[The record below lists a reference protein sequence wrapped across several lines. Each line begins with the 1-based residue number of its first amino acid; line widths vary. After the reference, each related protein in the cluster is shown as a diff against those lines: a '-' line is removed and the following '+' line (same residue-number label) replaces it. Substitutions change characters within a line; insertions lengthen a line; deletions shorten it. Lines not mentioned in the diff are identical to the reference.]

1 MTPTNCTL
9 IQWSS
14 LRQWPYLQTE
24 RKKNR
29 AYGFRQIAQLHTRKK
44 NHPEIL
50 NHQWSIRFWQHKTWP
65 LHNASFP
72 SSILPFIPG
81 ENSWHWNLSTT
92 IGSVSGEASVWLL
105 SLAWPFTWST
115 PNHPYPSLS
124 TYFLYLEY
132 FLCIFSSIQLN
143 LKHFYNL
150 IKIRYLEC
158 HTADLSTSI

>member
-1 MTPTNCTL
+1 MFFTLCNQIWKMSLNAKVSRWMGFAMNNFYSDASIIILIFLSQEDERWHTNWQMTPTNCTL

-81 ENSWHWNLSTT
+81 ENSWHWNLST
-92 IGSVSGEASVWLL
+92 L
-105 SLAWPFTWST
+105 
-115 PNHPYPSLS
+115 
-124 TYFLYLEY
+124 
-132 FLCIFSSIQLN
+132 
-143 LKHFYNL
+143 
-150 IKIRYLEC
+150 R
-158 HTADLSTSI
+158 